1 MGSARGQGDRRNSG
15 AVTKALGMQM
25 VLVKTTGGSHD
36 ALRGV
41 APSASLWQC
50 DEELMEVDVSPEAKP
65 QATALHHLWWGGGGG
80 GGGRGGREGGVPA
93 LPRQCQD

>member
-65 QATALHHLWWGGGGG
+65 RPLPFTIFGGGGG
-80 GGGRGGREGGVPA
+80 GGGGEGGGGVPA
-93 LPRQCQD
+93 LLRQCQD